1 MDFSNATVNVVKVES
16 LWRKTARRVVPKY
29 PKDKPLFLFVVGGGG
44 SRMYLA
50 TIMIVEFF
58 PGRGINVLNK
68 AAIQSGIDPVPYIWF
83 SREETMD
90 AVRAIEEISP
100 AFATWLMFHFA
111 EIF

>member
-16 LWRKTARRVVPKY
+16 LWWKTARRVVPKY
-29 PKDKPLFLFVVGGGG
+29 PKDKPLFLFVVGGG

-68 AAIQSGIDPVPYIWF
+68 AAIGSGIDPVPYIWF
-83 SREETMD
+83 HREETMD

-100 AFATWLMFHFA
+100 VFATWLMFNFD